1 MNKGFVL
8 LIGFLC
14 PASGCFVNDT
24 GFWGN
29 GGQGGGEGGGT
40 TSSTGGDCQSGT
52 SSSTAGSSSTG
63 GSECANGGGG
73 GNGGL
78 GGSGGGNGGG
88 DGGTGGSGGN
98 LPGCSAGT
106 EGTPDTIDSWGNDST
121 RVLLVKENGSHEFD
135 SSDDGGEPNKLTFNL
150 NTTDHFPGYLL
161 VYGENGVHFRLKD
174 GETPTP
180 QDLYRLQGNISL
192 IFPDEC
198 EELQT
203 ESCLVRLSQ
212 WWEECGSIVPP
223 PSGCPAIDSL
233 PQGTSDLYDLDLDG
247 QYIMVATILCQP

>member
-1 MNKGFVL
+1 MKKLFVL
-8 LIGFLC
+8 LIGFC
-14 PASGCFVNDT
+14 PTLGCFVNDT

-40 TSSTGGDCQSGT
+40 SSSTGGDCQSGT

-78 GGSGGGNGGG
+78 GGIGGSGG

-98 LPGCSAGT
+98 LTGCSAGT

-150 NTTDHFPGYLL
+150 NTTDHFPGYML

-192 IFPDEC
+192 IFPAEC

-203 ESCLVRLSQ
+203 EGCLVRLSQ

-247 QYIMVATILCQP
+247 QYIMVTTILCQP